1 MTDKQGIPLVMS
13 EPVAGNHNA
22 LFDIENQFKK
32 RRSDMQAVGL
42 ETDGLFMNADA
53 GFDSKDFR
61 KYCNQNGIIDNID
74 SNKRNAKTI
83 DYEYLLDDKLY
94 KERFAVEST
103 NAWIEAFKTL
113 LIRFET
119 RVDTWQALHY
129 LAFSIIFIRKH
140 F

>member
-13 EPVAGNHNA
+13 APVAGNDND
-22 LFDIENQFKK
+22 LFAIENKFKK
-32 RRSDMQAVGL
+32 MLSDMQAIGL
-42 ETDGLFMNADA
+42 ETDGLFMKADA

-74 SNKRNAKTI
+74 INKRNSKTI

-94 KERFAVEST
+94 KERFAVERT
-103 NAWIEAFKTL
+103 NAWIEAFKAL

-119 RVDTWQALHY
+119 RVDTWQTLHY